1 MFPIRPKGYIKSLS
15 PCHHHSLFLL
25 TLWLSAEEWKL
36 FHFSKEEDESRLK
49 DNERLCIPF
58 IFYSQLSAATFKWID
73 LCIYFF
79 GEQIKGRGYDAYH
92 HLRSHHLSL
101 RTLPLFPLS
110 LKNEARN
117 CCDVLRNCF
126 LKTML
131 QNCCAISLYRRIRAG
146 NSITAAL
153 DLFTTHTLKKVCGE
167 GKKNVPVSWTVKKAM
182 KRELPAIL
190 SEK

>member
-1 MFPIRPKGYIKSLS
+1 MMRTITSEAIISPPEPSLY
-15 PCHHHSLFLL
+15 P
-25 TLWLSAEEWKL
+25 LS
-36 FHFSKEEDESRLK
+36 
-49 DNERLCIPF
+49 
-58 IFYSQLSAATFKWID
+58 
-73 LCIYFF
+73 
-79 GEQIKGRGYDAYH
+79 
-92 HLRSHHLSL
+92 
-101 RTLPLFPLS
+101 LS

-153 DLFTTHTLKKVCGE
+153 DLSKTHTLKKVCRE
-167 GKKNVPVSWTVKKAM
+167 GKKNVPESWIVKEAM